1 MRFLRSIFSL
11 TLVLTLLATALQ
23 PLFAQSSGQGSP
35 NQSATN
41 DAPNG
46 NTPNGNTIVVGN
58 EKINLMAPIQDVISG
73 PGWLM
78 ARGMDVRPSMG
89 MPEWNP
95 LTRQPLE
102 QMTNPMAGLNAPL
115 NQGGA
120 PGVLVPY
127 RDPAPSFSRTLLVTR
142 DYSGRTLQTEPDIAV
157 NPLDPDHLVL
167 GTIDYNFP
175 GNSVYVSIDGGANW
189 DGPIQSKYVRDDL
202 GAGGDPVVKFDSQ
215 GNVYIAS
222 ISIGTDEYSIGAAS
236 GEALISSIAIATSQ
250 DGGYTWNE
258 PVATAK
264 STVETSG
271 IEVDSSG
278 RLRGTIG
285 LSFLDKPW
293 MTIGPHPTVE
303 DQEVIYITYVE
314 FKTKYDI
321 LYIGEVPVLG
331 VPTVETTP
339 KLVSSL
345 DGGVTWSEAVA
356 VGPTV
361 RHAFGEGGGSE
372 PGSGEGGS
380 ENGKES
386 DAATLTKEQRP
397 EIELPQQRLLQGIIP
412 GDVFQEGEGEAEGKK
427 RTVQGVT
434 PVVDSDGNV
443 YVFWFDSTDDES
455 QKGLGEFYMAKSED
469 AGVTF
474 AKPKRIASF
483 LEPGFR
489 PRTSFFRYWAS
500 VFPKAAVGPNNE
512 LYIVFTALPP
522 ERPADEGDI
531 YFIRSTDGGS
541 RWSRPK
547 RLNQDETNSVQFF
560 PALAVAPNGT
570 LHAMWGDMRD
580 DAVEARY
587 HIYYSSSD
595 DGGDTWGF
603 KNEEL
608 GLDVGDTRVTDFPTN
623 PNKAFPQGL
632 FIGDYFSIA
641 ATDEEA
647 YMVWADG
654 RLSEFGGINQ
664 KIGFARK
671 RQMANPEIFMSP
683 NAGPG
688 GETVTV
694 QGHGFQ
700 PDLDYYLLVEGET
713 VASGRTN
720 SEGRMTASIF
730 VPISGEGPH
739 PVTLVDGSG
748 NSASSSFYMEF
759 GFDNIQTQ
767 LEELNTQV
775 DGLSNGAS
783 SLRGSL
789 AAQSATY
796 DPRLDQLT
804 AQVSELKGL
813 VKEQVPP
820 AVAVMKPAT
829 ETVVAASLLGSDST
843 LKFGLVGLVGL
854 LLGIVLTQLR
864 LLNRR

>member
-1 MRFLRSIFSL
+1 MKFLRSIFAF
-11 TLVLTLLATALQ
+11 TLVITLLWSSARPLWAQGNGQAAT
-23 PLFAQSSGQGSP
+23 GGS
-35 NQSATN
+35 TG
-41 DAPNG
+41 G
-46 NTPNGNTIVVGN
+46 NTVVVGR
-58 EKINLMAPIQDVISG
+58 EQINLMAPIQDLISG

-78 ARGMDVRPSMG
+78 ARGLDVRPNTEL
-89 MPEWNP
+89 PEWNP
-95 LTRQPLE
+95 LTRQALE
-102 QMTNPMAGLNAPL
+102 QFAHPLAGLNAPL

-142 DYSGRTLQTEPDIAV
+142 DYSDRTLQTEPDIAV
-157 NPLDPDHLVL
+157 NPQDPDHLVL
-167 GTIDYNFP
+167 GVIDYNFP

-189 DGPIQSKYVRDDL
+189 DGPIQTKYVRDDL

-222 ISIGTDEYSIGAAS
+222 ISIGVKEYSIGAAS
-236 GEALISSIAIATSQ
+236 GMAQISSIAVASSQ

-264 STVETSG
+264 STVGTNN
-271 IEVDSSG
+271 IDIDASG
-278 RLRGTIG
+278 RMRGTID

-293 MTIGPHPTVE
+293 MTVGPHPTVE
-303 DQEVIYITYVE
+303 DQEVIYVTYVE
-314 FKTKYDI
+314 FTTKYEI
-321 LYIGEVPVLG
+321 LYIGEMPVLG

-339 KLVSSL
+339 KLVSSQ
-345 DGGVTWSEAVA
+345 DGGVTWSEPVA

-361 RHAFGEGGGSE
+361 RSIFGEESE
-372 PGSGEGGS
+372 PAGELSSMEGDPGAS
-380 ENGKES
+380 LAPAQGTE
-386 DAATLTKEQRP
+386 L
-397 EIELPQQRLLQGIIP
+397 ELPQQRLLQGIIP
-412 GDVFQEGEGEAEGKK
+412 DNIFQEGEGEAEGKK
-427 RTVQGVT
+427 RTIQGVV
-434 PVVDSDGNV
+434 PVVDTEGNV

-489 PRTSFFRYWAS
+489 PRTAFFRYWAS

-512 LYIVFTALPP
+512 LYLVFTALPP

-531 YFIRSTDGGS
+531 YFIRSTDGGN

-547 RLNQDETNSVQFF
+547 RLNQDETTSVQFF

-580 DAVEARY
+580 DSIETRY
-587 HIYYSSSD
+587 HIYYTSSTD
-595 DGGDTWGF
+595 QGDTWGF

-608 GLDVGDTRVTDFPTN
+608 GLDVGDARVTDFPTN
-623 PNKAFPQGL
+623 PNKAFPQGM

-654 RLSEFGGINQ
+654 RLSEFGGTNQ

-671 RQMANPEIFMSP
+671 RQMPNPEIFLSP

-713 VASGRTN
+713 VAAGRTN
-720 SEGRMTASIF
+720 AEGRMTASVFI
-730 VPISGEGPH
+730 PISGEGPH

-748 NSASSSFYMEF
+748 NAASSSFYMEF

-767 LEELNTQV
+767 LEDLNAQV
-775 DGLSNGAS
+775 DELSKGTSSHSGSTATLPAS
-783 SLRGSL
+783 
-789 AAQSATY
+789 Y
-796 DPRLDQLT
+796 DPRIDQLT
-804 AQVSELKGL
+804 AQVSALKAL
-813 VKEQVPP
+813 VQQQ
-820 AVAVMKPAT
+820 AKPAT
-829 ETVVAASLLGSDST
+829 ASEPAIVAAGFLRDT
-843 LKFGLVGLVGL
+843 RFQFGLVGLVGL
-854 LLGIVLTQLR
+854 ALGIVLTQLR
-864 LLNRR
+864 LSNRR

>member
-1 MRFLRSIFSL
+1 MKFLRSIFL
-11 TLVLTLLATALQ
+11 RTLVTSLVVTQMMAFS
-23 PLFAQSSGQGSP
+23 PPSFAQTAGQTATGGSSTGD
-35 NQSATN
+35 TV
-41 DAPNG
+41 
-46 NTPNGNTIVVGN
+46 VVGH
-58 EKINLMAPIQDVISG
+58 EKINLMAPIQDLISG

-78 ARGMDVRPSMG
+78 ARGMDVRPTG
-89 MPEWNP
+89 ELPEWNP
-95 LTRQPLE
+95 LTRQGLE
-102 QMTNPMAGLNAPL
+102 QLTNPMAGLNAPL
-115 NQGGA
+115 TQGGG

-127 RDPAPSFSRTLLVTR
+127 RDPAPSFSRSLLVTR
-142 DYSGRTLQTEPDIAV
+142 DYSDRTLQTEPDMAV

-167 GTIDYNFP
+167 GVIDYNFP
-175 GNSVYVSIDGGANW
+175 GNSVYVSIDGGTNW
-189 DGPIQSKYVRDDL
+189 DGPIQTKYVRDDL
-202 GAGGDPVVKFDSQ
+202 GAGGDPVVKFDSL

-222 ISIGTDEYSIGAAS
+222 ISIGVDEYSIGAAS
-236 GEALISSIAIATSQ
+236 GNALISSIAVATSQ

-264 STVETSG
+264 STVETSN
-271 IEVDSSG
+271 IEIDPTG
-278 RLRGTIG
+278 RLRGTID

-293 MTIGPHPTVE
+293 MIVGPHPTVE
-303 DQEVIYITYVE
+303 DQEVIYVTYVE
-314 FKTKYDI
+314 FNTKYEI

-339 KLVSSL
+339 KLVSST
-345 DGGVTWSEAVA
+345 DGGVTWSEPVA

-361 RHAFGEGGGSE
+361 RNTFGEGADEAEAASAAE
-372 PGSGEGGS
+372 NAEGLEGITG
-380 ENGKES
+380 NG
-386 DAATLTKEQRP
+386 QP
-397 EIELPQQRLLQGIIP
+397 QNEIELPQQRLLQGIIP
-412 GDVFQEGEGEAEGKK
+412 DNALQGEEEAEGKK
-427 RTVQGVT
+427 RTAQGVV

-474 AKPKRIASF
+474 GRPKRIASF

-489 PRTSFFRYWAS
+489 PRTAFFRYWAS

-512 LYIVFTALPP
+512 LYVVFTALPP
-522 ERPADEGDI
+522 ERPSDEGDI

-570 LHAMWGDMRD
+570 LHVMWGDMRD
-580 DAVEARY
+580 DAVETRY
-587 HIYYSSSD
+587 HIYYSSSED
-595 DGGDTWGF
+595 QGDTWGF

-623 PNKAFPQGL
+623 PNRAFPQGQ

-664 KIGFARK
+664 KVAFARK
-671 RQMANPEIFMSP
+671 RQMPTPEIFLSP
-683 NAGPG
+683 NAGAG
-688 GETVTV
+688 GETITV

-700 PDLDYYLLVEGET
+700 PDLTYYLLVEGET
-713 VASGRTN
+713 VASGRT
-720 SEGRMTASIF
+720 SADGRMTASVFI
-730 VPISGEGPH
+730 PISGEGPH

-748 NSASSSFYMEF
+748 NAASTSFYMEF

-767 LEELNTQV
+767 LDELNTQL
-775 DGLSNGAS
+775 DELSPGAS
-783 SLRGSL
+783 SSRLPVVNQT
-789 AAQSATY
+789 AAY
-796 DPRLDQLT
+796 DPRLEAL
-804 AQVSELKGL
+804 AVQVSELKGL
-813 VKEQVPP
+813 VQQGAQP
-820 AVAVMKPAT
+820 AVAAAKPPVAAA
-829 ETVVAASLLGSDST
+829 VVAGFGGDAT
-843 LKFGLVGLVGL
+843 WQFGLVGLVGL

>member
-1 MRFLRSIFSL
+1 MRFLRSLFSL
-11 TLVLTLLATALQ
+11 TLVSLTLVTTLLLTSFQ
-23 PLFAQSSGQGSP
+23 PLFAQSAGQG
-35 NQSATN
+35 ATTGAS
-41 DAPNG
+41 DPD
-46 NTPNGNTIVVGN
+46 TLVVGH
-58 EKINLMAPIQDVISG
+58 EQINLMAPIQDLISG

-78 ARGMDVRPSMG
+78 ARGMDVRPSG
-89 MPEWNP
+89 ELPEWNP
-95 LTRQPLE
+95 LTRQSFD
-102 QMTNPMAGLNAPL
+102 QFSGPMSGLNAPL
-115 NQGGA
+115 TQGGG

-142 DYSGRTLQTEPDIAV
+142 DYSGRTLQTEPDMAV

-167 GTIDYNFP
+167 GVIDYNFP
-175 GNSVYVSIDGGANW
+175 GNSVYVSIDGGTNW
-189 DGPIQSKYVRDDL
+189 DGPIQTKYVRDDL

-222 ISIGTDEYSIGAAS
+222 ISIGVDDYSIGAAS
-236 GEALISSIAIATSQ
+236 GTALISSIAVAASQ

-264 STVETSG
+264 STVETSN
-271 IEVDSSG
+271 IEIDPTG

-293 MTIGPHPTVE
+293 MIVGPHPTIE
-303 DQEVIYITYVE
+303 EQEVIYVTYVE
-314 FKTKYDI
+314 FNTKYDI

-339 KLVSSL
+339 KLVSST
-345 DGGVTWSEAVA
+345 DGGVTWSEPVA

-361 RHAFGEGGGSE
+361 RHAYGEEEGSE
-372 PGSGEGGS
+372 GEELNELEGAAS
-380 ENGKES
+380 ERAVLNGE
-386 DAATLTKEQRP
+386 AQEA
-397 EIELPQQRLLQGIIP
+397 EIEFPQQRLLQGIIP
-412 GDVFQEGEGEAEGKK
+412 ANAFQEGEEVEGEK
-427 RTVQGVT
+427 RTVQGVA
-434 PVVDSDGNV
+434 PVVDTDGNV

-474 AKPKRIASF
+474 GRPKRIASF

-489 PRTSFFRYWAS
+489 PRTAFFRYWAS

-512 LYIVFTALPP
+512 LYVVFTALPP

-531 YFIRSTDGGS
+531 YFIRSTDGGN

-547 RLNQDETNSVQFF
+547 RLNQDESNSVQFF

-570 LHAMWGDMRD
+570 LHVMWGDMRD
-580 DAVEARY
+580 DAVETRY
-587 HIYYSSSD
+587 HIYYTSSED
-595 DGGDTWGF
+595 QGDTWGF
-603 KNEEL
+603 TNEEL
-608 GLDVGDTRVTDFPTN
+608 GLAVGDTRVTDFPTN
-623 PNKAFPQGL
+623 PNRAFPDGL
-632 FIGDYFSIA
+632 FIGDYFAIA

-671 RQMANPEIFMSP
+671 RQMPNPEIFLSP

-688 GETVTV
+688 GETITV

-700 PDLDYYLLVEGET
+700 PDLTYYLLVEGET

-720 SEGRMTASIF
+720 AEGRMSASVFI
-730 VPISGEGPH
+730 PISGEGPH

-748 NSASSSFYMEF
+748 NAASTSFYMEF
-759 GFDNIQTQ
+759 GFDNIQTELEELSTQ
-767 LEELNTQV
+767 LEELT
-775 DGLSNGAS
+775 NGAAAG
-783 SLRGSL
+783 RGTL
-789 AAQSATY
+789 ASQPAAY
-796 DPRLDQLT
+796 DPRLDQLES
-804 AQVSELKGL
+804 QISELKGL
-813 VKEQVPP
+813 LQQQQAQP
-820 AVAVMKPAT
+820 AVEAAPAA
-829 ETVVAASLLGSDST
+829 TVVAAGFLGGDST
-843 LKFGLVGLVGL
+843 LKFGLMGVVGL

-864 LLNRR
+864 LFNRR

>member
-1 MRFLRSIFSL
+1 MKFLRSIFAF
-11 TLVLTLLATALQ
+11 TLVITLLLPHAK
-23 PLFAQSSGQGSP
+23 PLLAQANGQG
-35 NQSATN
+35 ATGSVSGG
-41 DAPNG
+41 D
-46 NTPNGNTIVVGN
+46 TVVVGH
-58 EKINLMAPIQDVISG
+58 EQLNLMAPIQDLISG

-78 ARGMDVRPSMG
+78 ARGLDVRPHTEL
-89 MPEWNP
+89 PEWNP
-95 LTRQPLE
+95 LTRQALE
-102 QMTNPMAGLNAPL
+102 QVPNPMAGLNAPL
-115 NQGGA
+115 TQGGA

-157 NPLDPDHLVL
+157 NPQDPDHLVL
-167 GTIDYNFP
+167 GVIDYNFP

-189 DGPIQSKYVRDDL
+189 DGPVQTKYVRDDL

-222 ISIGTDEYSIGAAS
+222 ISIGFKEYSIGAAS
-236 GEALISSIAIATSQ
+236 GTAQISSIAVASSQ

-264 STVETSG
+264 STVETSN
-271 IEVDSSG
+271 IEIDAAG
-278 RLRGTIG
+278 RMRGTID

-293 MTIGPHPTVE
+293 MTVGPHPTLE
-303 DQEVIYITYVE
+303 DQEVIYVTYVE
-314 FKTKYDI
+314 FTTKYDI

-339 KLVSSL
+339 KLVSSQ
-345 DGGVTWSEAVA
+345 DGGVTWSEPVA

-361 RHAFGEGGGSE
+361 RSIFGEESE
-372 PGSGEGGS
+372 PELSGMEGGEGVGLAQAP
-380 ENGKES
+380 
-386 DAATLTKEQRP
+386 AAEL
-397 EIELPQQRLLQGIIP
+397 ELPQQRLLQGIIP
-412 GDVFQEGEGEAEGKK
+412 GNAFQEGESEAEGEK
-427 RTVQGVT
+427 RTIQGVV
-434 PVVDSDGNV
+434 PVVDNEGNV

-455 QKGLGEFYMAKSED
+455 QKGLGEFYMTKSED
-469 AGVTF
+469 GGVTF

-489 PRTSFFRYWAS
+489 PRTAFFRYWAS

-512 LYIVFTALPP
+512 LYVVFTALPP

-531 YFIRSTDGGS
+531 YFIRSTDGGN

-560 PALAVAPNGT
+560 PALAVAPNGS
-570 LHAMWGDMRD
+570 LHVMWGDMRD
-580 DAVEARY
+580 DSVETRY
-587 HIYYSSSD
+587 HIYYTSSD
-595 DGGDTWGF
+595 DQGDNWGF

-608 GLDVGDTRVTDFPTN
+608 GLDVGDARVTDFPTN
-623 PNKAFPQGL
+623 PNKAFPQGM

-654 RLSEFGGINQ
+654 RLSEFGGTNQ

-671 RQMANPEIFMSP
+671 RQMANPEIFLSP

-713 VASGRTN
+713 VAAGRTN
-720 SEGRMTASIF
+720 SEGRMTASVFI
-730 VPISGEGPH
+730 PISGEGPH

-748 NSASSSFYMEF
+748 NAASSSFYMEF

-767 LEELNTQV
+767 LEELNTQI
-775 DGLSNGAS
+775 DALSKGTS
-783 SLRGSL
+783 SNSGST
-789 AAQSATY
+789 ATVPAVY
-796 DPRLDQLT
+796 DPRIEQLT
-804 AQVSELKGL
+804 AQVSELKAL
-813 VKEQVPP
+813 VQQQANP
-820 AVAVMKPAT
+820 
-829 ETVVAASLLGSDST
+829 VVAAEPAIVAAGFLGGDT
-843 LKFGLVGLVGL
+843 RLQFGLVALVGLV
-854 LLGIVLTQLR
+854 LGIVLTQLR
-864 LLNRR
+864 LFNRR

>member
-1 MRFLRSIFSL
+1 MKFLRSIFVF
-11 TLVLTLLATALQ
+11 TLVITLLLPSAK
-23 PLFAQSSGQGSP
+23 PLWAQANGQG
-35 NQSATN
+35 ATGN
-41 DAPNG
+41 ATGG
-46 NTPNGNTIVVGN
+46 NTVVIGH
-58 EKINLMAPIQDVISG
+58 EQLNLMAPIQDLISG

-78 ARGMDVRPSMG
+78 ARGLDVRPHTEL
-89 MPEWNP
+89 PEWNP
-95 LTRQPLE
+95 LTRQALE
-102 QMTNPMAGLNAPL
+102 QIPNPMAGLNAPL
-115 NQGGA
+115 TQGGT

-167 GTIDYNFP
+167 GVIDYNFP

-189 DGPIQSKYVRDDL
+189 DGPVQTKYVRDDL

-222 ISIGTDEYSIGAAS
+222 ISIGFKEYSIGAAS
-236 GEALISSIAIATSQ
+236 GTAQISSIAVASSQ

-258 PVATAK
+258 PIATAK
-264 STVETSG
+264 STVETSN
-271 IEVDSSG
+271 IEIDAAG
-278 RLRGTIG
+278 RMRGTID

-293 MTIGPHPTVE
+293 MTVGPHPTLE
-303 DQEVIYITYVE
+303 DQEVIYVTYVE
-314 FKTKYDI
+314 FTTKYEI

-339 KLVSSL
+339 KLVSSQ
-345 DGGVTWSEAVA
+345 DGGVTWSEPVA

-361 RHAFGEGGGSE
+361 RSIFGEESEPELSGMEGSE
-372 PGSGEGGS
+372 GVGLAQAP
-380 ENGKES
+380 
-386 DAATLTKEQRP
+386 AA
-397 EIELPQQRLLQGIIP
+397 ELEWPQQRLLQGIIP
-412 GDVFQEGEGEAEGKK
+412 GNALQEGESEAEGEK
-427 RTVQGVT
+427 RTVQGVV
-434 PVVDSDGNV
+434 PVVDNEGNV

-455 QKGLGEFYMAKSED
+455 QKGLGEFYMTKSED
-469 AGVTF
+469 GGVTF

-489 PRTSFFRYWAS
+489 PRTAFFRYWAS

-512 LYIVFTALPP
+512 LYVVFTALPP

-570 LHAMWGDMRD
+570 LNVMWGDMRD
-580 DAVEARY
+580 DSVETRY
-587 HIYYSSSD
+587 HIYYTSSAD
-595 DGGDTWGF
+595 QGDTWGF

-608 GLDVGDTRVTDFPTN
+608 GLDVGDARVTDFPTN
-623 PNKAFPQGL
+623 PNKAFPQGM

-654 RLSEFGGINQ
+654 RLSEFGGTNQ

-671 RQMANPEIFMSP
+671 RQMPNPEIFMSP

-713 VASGRTN
+713 VAAGRTN
-720 SEGRMTASIF
+720 SEGRMTASVFI
-730 VPISGEGPH
+730 PISGEGPH

-748 NSASSSFYMEF
+748 NAASSSFYMEF

-775 DGLSNGAS
+775 DELSKGTSSNG
-783 SLRGSL
+783 GS
-789 AAQSATY
+789 AAIVPANY
-796 DPRLDQLT
+796 DPRIEQLT
-804 AQVSELKGL
+804 AQVSELKAL
-813 VKEQVPP
+813 VQQQANP
-820 AVAVMKPAT
+820 
-829 ETVVAASLLGSDST
+829 VVAAEPAVVAAGFLGDT
-843 LKFGLVGLVGL
+843 RFQFGLVALVGL
-854 LLGIVLTQLR
+854 ILGIVLTQLR
-864 LLNRR
+864 LFNRR

>member
-1 MRFLRSIFSL
+1 MKFLRSIFSF
-11 TLVLTLLATALQ
+11 TLVITLLAPSAK
-23 PLFAQSSGQGSP
+23 PLFAQANGQGATG
-35 NQSATN
+35 SAT
-41 DAPNG
+41 G
-46 NTPNGNTIVVGN
+46 GGTVVVGR
-58 EKINLMAPIQDVISG
+58 EQINLMAPIQDLISG

-78 ARGMDVRPSMG
+78 ARGLDVRPNTEL
-89 MPEWNP
+89 PEWNP
-95 LTRQPLE
+95 LTRQALE
-102 QMTNPMAGLNAPL
+102 QIPDSMAGLNAPL
-115 NQGGA
+115 TQGGA

-127 RDPAPSFSRTLLVTR
+127 RDPSPSFSRTLLVTR

-157 NPLDPDHLVL
+157 NPQDPDHLVL
-167 GTIDYNFP
+167 GVIDYNFP
-175 GNSVYVSIDGGANW
+175 GNSAYVSIDGGANW
-189 DGPIQSKYVRDDL
+189 DGPIQTKYVRDDL

-222 ISIGTDEYSIGAAS
+222 ISIGFKEYSIGAAS
-236 GEALISSIAIATSQ
+236 GTAQISSIAVASSQ

-264 STVETSG
+264 STVETSN
-271 IEVDSSG
+271 IEIDAAG
-278 RLRGTIG
+278 RMRGTID

-293 MTIGPHPTVE
+293 MIVGPHPTVE
-303 DQEVIYITYVE
+303 DQEVIYVTYVE
-314 FKTKYDI
+314 FTTKYDI

-339 KLVSSL
+339 KLVSSQ
-345 DGGVTWSEAVA
+345 DGGVTWSEPVA

-361 RHAFGEGGGSE
+361 RSIFGEESE
-372 PGSGEGGS
+372 PEAGELSSMEGGEGAS
-380 ENGKES
+380 L
-386 DAATLTKEQRP
+386 AQAP
-397 EIELPQQRLLQGIIP
+397 EAEVELPQQRLLQGIIP
-412 GDVFQEGEGEAEGKK
+412 ANAFQEGESEAEGEK
-427 RTVQGVT
+427 RTVQGVV
-434 PVVDSDGNV
+434 PVVDNEGNV

-489 PRTSFFRYWAS
+489 PRTAFFRYWAS

-547 RLNQDETNSVQFF
+547 RLNQDETDSVQFF

-570 LHAMWGDMRD
+570 LHVMWGDMRD
-580 DAVEARY
+580 DTVETRY
-587 HIYYSSSD
+587 HIYYTSSED
-595 DGGDTWGF
+595 QGDSWGF

-608 GLDVGDTRVTDFPTN
+608 DLDVGDARVTDFPTN

-654 RLSEFGGINQ
+654 RLSEFGGTNQ

-671 RQMANPEIFMSP
+671 RQMANPEIFLSP

-713 VASGRTN
+713 VAAGRTN
-720 SEGRMTASIF
+720 SEGRMTASVFI
-730 VPISGEGPH
+730 PISGEGPH

-748 NSASSSFYMEF
+748 NAASSSFYMEF

-775 DGLSNGAS
+775 DELSKDAAHRDSVAS
-783 SLRGSL
+783 LP
-789 AAQSATY
+789 ANY
-796 DPRLDQLT
+796 DPRIAQLS
-804 AQVSELKGL
+804 AQVSELKAL
-813 VKEQVPP
+813 VQQQTSPVVVAEP
-820 AVAVMKPAT
+820 A
-829 ETVVAASLLGSDST
+829 VVAAGFLGGDT
-843 LKFGLVGLVGL
+843 RLQFGLVALVGLV
-854 LLGIVLTQLR
+854 LGIVLTHLR
-864 LLNRR
+864 LFNRR

>member
-1 MRFLRSIFSL
+1 MKFLRAIFSL
-11 TLVLTLLATALQ
+11 TLVATLFTAAWQ
-23 PLFAQSSGQGSP
+23 PLFAQNTGQG
-35 NQSATN
+35 ATN
-41 DAPNG
+41 GAPSG
-46 NTPNGNTIVVGN
+46 NTVVVGR
-58 EKINLMAPIQDVISG
+58 EQINLMAPIQDLISG

-78 ARGMDVRPSMG
+78 ARGMDVRPNGEML
-89 MPEWNP
+89 EWNP

-102 QMTNPMAGLNAPL
+102 QLANPMAGLNAPL
-115 NQGGA
+115 NQGGS

-167 GTIDYNFP
+167 GVIDYNFP

-189 DGPIQSKYVRDDL
+189 DGPMQTKYVRDDL

-222 ISIGTDEYSIGAAS
+222 ISIGFDEYSIGAAS
-236 GEALISSIAIATSQ
+236 GSALISSIAVATSQ

-271 IEVDSSG
+271 IEIDPTG
-278 RLRGTIG
+278 RLRGVIA

-293 MTIGPHPTVE
+293 MVVGPHPTVE
-303 DQEVIYITYVE
+303 DQEVVYVTYVK
-314 FKTKYDI
+314 FTTKYDI

-339 KLVSSL
+339 ELVASQ
-345 DGGVTWSEAVA
+345 DGGVTWSEPVA

-361 RHAFGEGGGSE
+361 RHAFGEEGSSEAGEASNVEGSE
-372 PGSGEGGS
+372 GLDPAGEQ
-380 ENGKES
+380 E
-386 DAATLTKEQRP
+386 TK
-397 EIELPQQRLLQGIIP
+397 IELPSQRLLQGFVP
-412 GDVFQEGEGEAEGKK
+412 SNAFQEGESEAEGEK

-434 PVVDSDGNV
+434 PIVDSDGNV

-455 QKGLGEFYMAKSED
+455 QKGLGEFYMSKSED

-474 AKPKRIASF
+474 GKPKRIASF

-489 PRTSFFRYWAS
+489 PRTAFFRYWAS
-500 VFPKAAVGPNNE
+500 VFPKPAIGPNNE
-512 LYIVFTALPP
+512 LYVVFTALPP

-531 YFIRSTDGGS
+531 YFIRSTDGGN

-547 RLNQDETNSVQFF
+547 RLNTDETNSVQFF
-560 PALAVAPNGT
+560 PAVAVAPNGT
-570 LHAMWGDMRD
+570 LHVMWGDMRD
-580 DAVEARY
+580 DAVETRY

-595 DGGDTWGF
+595 DQGENWGF

-632 FIGDYFSIA
+632 FIGDYFAIA

-654 RLSEFGGINQ
+654 RLSEFGGTNQ

-671 RQMANPEIFMSP
+671 RQMASPEIFLSP

-700 PDLDYYLLVEGET
+700 PDLDYYLLVEGST
-713 VASGRTN
+713 VATGRTN
-720 SEGRMTASIF
+720 SEGRMTTSVFI
-730 VPISGEGPH
+730 PISGEGPH

-748 NSASSSFYMEF
+748 NLASSSFYMEF

-775 DGLSNGAS
+775 DELSNGAS
-783 SLRGSL
+783 SNRSPVANQ
-789 AAQSATY
+789 AAY
-796 DPRLDQLT
+796 DPRIEQLT

-813 VKEQVPP
+813 LQQQTLPV
-820 AVAVMKPAT
+820 AVAPAA
-829 ETVVAASLLGSDST
+829 EAAVVTAGFLGGDST
-843 LKFGLVGLVGL
+843 LKFGLIGLVGL

-864 LLNRR
+864 LFNRR

>member
-1 MRFLRSIFSL
+1 MNFLRSIFAF
-11 TLVLTLLATALQ
+11 TLVITLLWPAPSPLWAQDNGQATTD
-23 PLFAQSSGQGSP
+23 GS
-35 NQSATN
+35 AGGGT
-41 DAPNG
+41 
-46 NTPNGNTIVVGN
+46 VVIGH
-58 EKINLMAPIQDVISG
+58 EQLNLMAPIQDLISG

-78 ARGMDVRPSMG
+78 ARGLDVRPNTDL
-89 MPEWNP
+89 PEWNP
-95 LTRQPLE
+95 LTRQSLD
-102 QMTNPMAGLNAPL
+102 QLTNPLAGLNAPL

-142 DYSGRTLQTEPDIAV
+142 DYSDRTLQTEPDIAV
-157 NPLDPDHLVL
+157 NPQDPDHLVL
-167 GTIDYNFP
+167 GVIDYNFP

-189 DGPIQSKYVRDDL
+189 DGPMQTKYVRDDL

-222 ISIGTDEYSIGAAS
+222 ISIGTKEYSIGAAS
-236 GEALISSIAIATSQ
+236 GMAQISSIAVASSQ

-264 STVETSG
+264 STVETSN
-271 IEVDSSG
+271 IEIDAAG
-278 RLRGTIG
+278 RMRGTID
-285 LSFLDKPW
+285 LSFLDKSW
-293 MTIGPHPTVE
+293 MTVGPHPTVE
-303 DQEVIYITYVE
+303 DQEVIYVTYVE
-314 FKTKYDI
+314 FTTKYEI
-321 LYIGEVPVLG
+321 LYIGEMPVLG

-339 KLVSSL
+339 KLVSSQ
-345 DGGVTWSEAVA
+345 DGGVTWSEPVA

-361 RHAFGEGGGSE
+361 RSIFGEESE
-372 PGSGEGGS
+372 EAGEMS
-380 ENGKES
+380 SLES
-386 DAATLTKEQRP
+386 DGASLDQAQATAL
-397 EIELPQQRLLQGIIP
+397 ELPQQRLLQGIIP
-412 GDVFQEGEGEAEGKK
+412 DNTFQEGESEAEGEK
-427 RTVQGVT
+427 RTIQGVV
-434 PVVDSDGNV
+434 PVVDKEGNV

-455 QKGLGEFYMAKSED
+455 QKGLGEFYLAKSED

-489 PRTSFFRYWAS
+489 PRTAFFRYWAS

-512 LYIVFTALPP
+512 LYLVFTALPP

-547 RLNQDETNSVQFF
+547 RLNQDETTSVQFF

-570 LHAMWGDMRD
+570 LHVMWGDMRD
-580 DAVEARY
+580 DAVETRY
-587 HIYYSSSD
+587 HIYYTSSAD
-595 DGGDTWGF
+595 QGDTWGF

-608 GLDVGDTRVTDFPTN
+608 GLDVGDARVTDFPTN
-623 PNKAFPQGL
+623 PNKAFPQGM

-654 RLSEFGGINQ
+654 RLSEFGGTNQ

-671 RQMANPEIFMSP
+671 RQMPNPEIFLSP

-713 VASGRTN
+713 VAAGRTN
-720 SEGRMTASIF
+720 AEGRMTASVFI
-730 VPISGEGPH
+730 PISGEGPH

-748 NSASSSFYMEF
+748 NAASSSFYMEF
-759 GFDNIQTQ
+759 GFDNIQSQ

-775 DGLSNGAS
+775 DELSKGTS
-783 SLRGSL
+783 SSRGST
-789 AAQSATY
+789 ATVPASY
-796 DPRLDQLT
+796 DPRIEQLT
-804 AQVSELKGL
+804 AQVSELKAL
-813 VKEQVPP
+813 VQQQAKP
-820 AVAVMKPAT
+820 VATASPT
-829 ETVVAASLLGSDST
+829 IVAAAFLGDT
-843 LKFGLVGLVGL
+843 RFQFGLVALVGL
-854 LLGIVLTQLR
+854 ALGIVLTQLR
-864 LLNRR
+864 LFNRR